1 MSLVEQERSDAHLLR
16 TQLQQDGPAVQALQR
31 QLDAALR

>member
-1 MSLVEQERSDAHLLR
+1 MSLVDQECSDAQLLQ
-16 TQLQQDGPAVQALQR
+16 TELQQDGPAVQALQH